1 MVRLNGQ
8 YLMLFMAALLFM
20 WLTESRNKKVF
31 LRFSLAMLLLLI
43 FPPTAWLLI
52 RYQTVFYG
60 HENIW
65 RLLPLTAV
73 LAYGLVLAEEKMLP
87 SAARAKENR
96 QSVSGGKKEI
106 IYEMLAMAVLTV
118 LLFLCGTLSLG
129 RTVTEEKNR
138 MDGLPEEAAI
148 LAFLDIP
155 KDDSVY
161 LLAPDEVSSWA
172 RIYSGNL
179 LLPYGRDL
187 YEPELTAFLYDTYD
201 EEMLQLHDWIN
212 GNLAPVEDEGQAIR
226 QQADYLNYCAQAGYH
241 YLIFSYERYDEAL
254 AGALA
259 EQEAYRENYTTR
271 LPYVI
276 YELQ

>member
-8 YLMLFMAALLFM
+8 YLMLFMAALLFI
-20 WLTESRNKKVF
+20 WLTEAQNKKEF
-31 LRFSLAMLLLLI
+31 LRFSLTMLLLLL
-43 FPPTAWLLI
+43 FPPTAWLLV
-52 RYQTVFYG
+52 RYQTAFYG

-73 LAYGLVLAEEKMLP
+73 LAYGLVLAGTRML
-87 SAARAKENR
+87 SGKTGVKESR
-96 QSVSGGKKEI
+96 QPASGRKKELL
-106 IYEMLAMAVLTV
+106 YEMFVMAVLTV

-148 LAFLDIP
+148 LTFLDIP
-155 KDDSVY
+155 KDDFVY
-161 LLAPDEVSSWA
+161 LLAPDEISSWA

-187 YEPELTAFLYDTYD
+187 YEQELTAFLYDTYD

-212 GNLAPVEDEGQAIR
+212 GKPMQAEDEEQAML
-226 QQADYLNYCAQAGYH
+226 QQADYLNYCAQAGYR

-259 EQEAYRENYTTR
+259 EQEAYRENYTSR

>member
-1 MVRLNGQ
+1 MIKLEGQ
-8 YLMLFMAALLFM
+8 YLMLFMTALLFIL
-20 WLTESRNKKVF
+20 LTEGQNKKEFV
-31 LRFSLAMLLLLI
+31 RFSLAMLLLLL

-52 RYQTVFYG
+52 RYQTAFYG
-60 HENIW
+60 HQNIW

-73 LAYGLVLAEEKMLP
+73 LAYGLVLAETKMLSSMAEVKGP
-87 SAARAKENR
+87 RRLSC
-96 QSVSGGKKEI
+96 GGKKEGL
-106 IYEMLAMAVLTV
+106 YEAFVLAVLIV

-129 RTVTEEKNR
+129 RAVTDERAR

-155 KDDSVY
+155 KDDFVY
-161 LLAPDEVSSWA
+161 LLAPDKISSWA
-172 RIYSGNL
+172 RVYSGNL

-187 YEPELTAFLYDTYD
+187 YEQELTAFLYDTYD
-201 EEMLQLHDWIN
+201 EEMQQLHDWIN
-212 GNLAPVEDEGQAIR
+212 GDLEPAENEVQAMR
-226 QQADYLNYCAQAGYH
+226 RETDFLNYCAQAGYH

-259 EQEAYRENYTTR
+259 KQEAYRENHTTR
-271 LPYVI
+271 LSYVI